1 MHQAALAQAQQYGIP
16 DTALRLIRSSSA
28 AMSARI
34 RAEMEATF
42 GVPVIEAYGMTEASH
57 QMTSNPLPPAPRK
70 PRSVGLPG
78 QTEVAIA
85 AMTTNELLPQGKI
98 GEVVIRGEAV
108 MQGYASHPEA
118 NANIFFEGWFR
129 TGDQGYLDEDGYL
142 FLQGRLKEVV
152 NRGGEK
158 VSPVEVDEVLM
169 ELPEVDQAVAF
180 AVPHPTLGED
190 LVAAVVLKPSAQTT
204 SGALRDYLF
213 LKVAAFK
220 VPSQIIVVDAIPKGA
235 TGKLQRMGLAD
246 KLADQLQ
253 AEFIAPR
260 DAMEQAIA
268 AVIQELLKCDRLS
281 ITENFFVLGGDS
293 LKGTQVM
300 SRLSAQFGIE
310 LPNTLLFRYP
320 TVMELAMAVRPLI
333 AADTADNG
341 VVNDLMAQLAG
352 LPPEEIER
360 LLAEIGA

>member
-1 MHQAALAQAQQYGIP
+1 
-16 DTALRLIRSSSA
+16 
-28 AMSARI
+28 
-34 RAEMEATF
+34 
-42 GVPVIEAYGMTEASH
+42 
-57 QMTSNPLPPAPRK
+57 
-70 PRSVGLPG
+70 
-78 QTEVAIA
+78 
-85 AMTTNELLPQGKI
+85 
-98 GEVVIRGEAV
+98 
-108 MQGYASHPEA
+108 
-118 NANIFFEGWFR
+118 
-129 TGDQGYLDEDGYL
+129 
-142 FLQGRLKEVV
+142 
-152 NRGGEK
+152 
-158 VSPVEVDEVLM
+158 
-169 ELPEVDQAVAF
+169 
-180 AVPHPTLGED
+180 
-190 LVAAVVLKPSAQTT
+190 
-204 SGALRDYLF
+204 
-213 LKVAAFK
+213 
-220 VPSQIIVVDAIPKGA
+220 
-235 TGKLQRMGLAD
+235 MGLAD